1 MSIENA
7 GPQRVPDLMAE
18 PKHFH
23 VVIGLDEKAR
33 EMIGEL
39 PYKTVFLNWDLGP
52 CPFSEDDPDAIKNLE
67 AMYRVIA
74 GQMRDLMEVLRGPD
88 AG

>member
-1 MSIENA
+1 MS
-7 GPQRVPDLMAE
+7 E

-23 VVIGLDEKAR
+23 VVIGLDAEAGDR
-33 EMIGEL
+33 IGEL

-52 CPFSEDDPDAIKNLE
+52 CPFSEEDPDAEKTFE
-67 AMYRVIA
+67 SMYRAIA

-88 AG
+88 AT

>member
-1 MSIENA
+1 
-7 GPQRVPDLMAE
+7 MAE
-18 PKHFH
+18 PRHIQ
-23 VVIGLDEKAR
+23 VVIGLDGKAR
-33 EMIGEL
+33 EMIGDL

-52 CPFSEDDPDAIKNLE
+52 CPFSDNDPDAAKSLE

-88 AG
+88 AN